1 MAVLRLQSH
10 ANHVS
15 LEQKRRLQQH
25 QVKVKQRLDQE
36 HRAKERVSA
45 KKRASRAQ
53 AQ

>member
-15 LEQKRRLQQH
+15 LEQKLRLQQY

-36 HRAKERVSA
+36 RRAKERVSA
-45 KKRASRAQ
+45 KKRASRAL